1 MTASH
6 LETNPILGDREVR
19 LTELGFVPG
28 LPVYEVQNLTPPEGE
43 PAATPITVDMLKR
56 ALFESSYSQPLVV
69 PLLHHDRG
77 PVDLDQP
84 LPMVVE
90 LAQAIYEPMRERRD
104 SRAVG
109 CWEYPSWYLR
119 GYLHKSPFDASAE
132 TIRMHVFL
140 NTEAGTKT
148 INEYF
153 VQLVPEP
160 TTTCD
165 DAPLLCGGK
174 VLPASE

>member
-6 LETNPILGDREVR
+6 QDSNPILGDREVR

-28 LPVYEVQNLTPPEGE
+28 QPVYEVDNLTPPEGKPE
-43 PAATPITVDMLKR
+43 VGPITVEMLKH
-56 ALFESSYSQPLVV
+56 ALFESSYSKPLVV
-69 PLLHHDRG
+69 PLRHQGRG
-77 PVDLDQP
+77 SVDLDQP

-90 LAQAIYEPMRERRD
+90 LAHAVYEPMRVRSD

-119 GYLHKSPFDASAE
+119 GYLHKSPFDATAE

-140 NTEAGTKT
+140 NTEAGTEV

-153 VQLVPEP
+153 VQLVSEP
-160 TTTCD
+160 TTICD
-165 DAPLLCGGK
+165 DALLLPDGM